1 MKLNQLAM
9 GITLAL
15 SPLLLTGHASASSS
29 PWWEEFSSNAGFIEA
44 LPHIGTSLEELRQ
57 DTEKG
62 LRDSFDS
69 RTPLFWLKRTMEMY
83 PPGFPDRYNM
93 PVAHHETKD
102 WVNAPY
108 ATMGRGIFFFTRTFG
123 EAGQNITVSVG
134 NIPAGAKC
142 YAATGREFA
151 DKDAMYLDQQ
161 QLTAQSD
168 NTYTFKKSG
177 VLLLGC
183 GDPDKQQVSEFVPF
197 KINGGSNSHLF
208 ILGQSSQN
216 DWAGSKTVAGKF
228 GFALLYDGHAN
239 TVVPN
244 RIAQQT
250 DEMVGKVLGDNLR
263 VAALYEKIN
272 GMDGTEY
279 LFTSPRGSMFTN
291 YDNCCFADYRNGYI
305 GVGFHA
311 NRMND
316 KNGDNWGVW
325 HEIGHEYEPIK
336 EAFSTFSEIQV
347 NRYSIEACQ
356 MFKGR
361 EVPLNQCHVDISPEE
376 GIWDKQAV
384 ANFIASGM
392 HYPDYSA
399 INNLWKQ
406 LNFFSRLRFSYG
418 EDFFPHVNQ
427 RRLKAIQQA
436 PGTTIAEKTDS
447 VIGSKQK
454 VIDFSVVAYS
464 QAAGQDL
471 RQYFTQW
478 GLNFSAQAGQKVAD
492 LKLPQPG
499 EEQGEQPAPQVNLS
513 RDNIVAVAT
522 YNNGFGYSVTASSD
536 QNDVSYQ
543 WKRIDGDARIYTKT
557 NNTATVEVVIPKN
570 VANVSTRFEVT
581 ASSKH
586 GSDRKTLTVSAIAP
600 AVDIIGPVSMDST
613 SPVQLEAQANF
624 EQASYDWSLLKG
636 NQVVTAGVDQHGQVK
651 SGLEAGSYTVKVTA
665 TSVAGA
671 RTASQNHTI
680 NVTTPVQNSDQAFV
694 TAAKLKMIANDRGES
709 MVFSGGVSADVTA
722 TSTPSYRWTL
732 PTVAHGGTNGWAN
745 QSFTVTKTTQP
756 QTLKVKV
763 TVTAGNHSR
772 DLEEGITVPAI
783 ANGGSD
789 YPAWVYGTRYTK
801 GDVVKHDG
809 KLFECTV
816 AGWCSQT
823 GQWSQMHYEP
833 GKGISWT
840 QAWKYH

>member
-1 MKLNQLAM
+1 M
-9 GITLAL
+9 GITLAM
-15 SPLLLTGHASASSS
+15 SPLLAGYASASSS
-29 PWWEEFSSNAGFIEA
+29 PWWEEFSQNPGFIEA
-44 LPHIGTSLEELRQ
+44 LPHIGSSLEELRQ
-57 DTEKG
+57 DEDKG
-62 LRDSFDS
+62 LRDSADS

-108 ATMGRGIFFFTRTFG
+108 AMMGRGIFFFTRTFG
-123 EAGQNITVSVG
+123 EAGQNVTVSVG

-142 YAATGREFA
+142 YVATGREFA

-168 NTYTFKKSG
+168 NAYTFKKSG

-183 GDPDKQQVSEFVPF
+183 GDPDKQQIGEFVPF

-208 ILGQSSQN
+208 ILGQSSQS
-216 DWAGSKTVAGKF
+216 DWTGSKTFADKF

-239 TVVPN
+239 TVVPA
-244 RIAQQT
+244 RIAQRT
-250 DEMVGKVLGDNLR
+250 DEVIGKVLGDNLR

-272 GMDGTEY
+272 GMDGSEY
-279 LFTSPRGSMFTN
+279 LFTSPMGSMFTN

-311 NRMND
+311 DSMNS

-325 HEIGHEYEPIK
+325 HEIGHEYEPMK

-356 MFKGR
+356 MFMGR
-361 EVPLNQCHVDISPEE
+361 EIPLNKCHVDIAPEE
-376 GIWDKQAV
+376 GIWDKEAV

-406 LNFFSRLRFSYG
+406 LNFFTRLRFSYG
-418 EDFFPHVNQ
+418 EDFFPDVNQ
-427 RRLKAIQQA
+427 KRLKAIQQA
-436 PGTTIAEKTDS
+436 PGNTIAEKTDY
-447 VIGSKQK
+447 VIGSKQR

-478 GLNFSAQAGQKVAD
+478 GLNFSAQAGQKVAE
-492 LKLPQPG
+492 LQLPQPG
-499 EEQGEQPAPQVNLS
+499 EDQGEQQAPQISLS
-513 RDNIVAVAT
+513 RDKIIAVAT
-522 YNNGFGYSVTASSD
+522 YNNGYGYQVTASSNQD
-536 QNDVSYQ
+536 DVSYQ
-543 WKRIDGDARIYTKT
+543 WKRIDGDSRIHTKT
-557 NNTATVEVVIPKN
+557 NNTATVEVVIPRN
-570 VANVSTRFEVT
+570 VANVTTRFDVT
-581 ASSKH
+581 ATGKY
-586 GSDRKTLTVSAIAP
+586 GEDKKILTVSAIAP
-600 AVDIIGPVSMDST
+600 TVQITGPTSMDSAA
-613 SPVQLEAQANF
+613 PAQLQAQTNF
-624 EQASYDWSLLKG
+624 EQASYTWSLLKG
-636 NQVVTAGVDQHGQVK
+636 NQLVSAGIDPHGQVK
-651 SGLEAGSYTVKVTA
+651 SGLEAGNYTVKVVA
-665 TSVAGA
+665 TSPAGA
-671 RTASQNHTI
+671 RTATQTQSL
-680 NVTTPVQNSDQAFV
+680 NVTTSVSNNDQAFIA
-694 TAAKLKMIANDRGES
+694 AAKLKMNASDRGES
-709 MVFSGGVSADVTA
+709 IIFNGDVSSDIQA
-722 TSTPSYRWTL
+722 TSAPTYRWTL
-732 PTVAHGGTNGWAN
+732 PAGVNGVTNGWAN
-745 QSFTVTKTTQP
+745 QSFSVTKTSQP
-756 QTLKVKV
+756 QKLKVKV

-772 DLEEGITVPAI
+772 DLEQEITVPAA
-783 ANGGSD
+783 ANGD
-789 YPAWVYGTRYTK
+789 QTYPDWVYGNTYAK
-801 GDVVKHDG
+801 GDVVQHNG
-809 KLFECTV
+809 KLFECIV

-823 GQWSQMHYEP
+823 GHWSQLHYEP